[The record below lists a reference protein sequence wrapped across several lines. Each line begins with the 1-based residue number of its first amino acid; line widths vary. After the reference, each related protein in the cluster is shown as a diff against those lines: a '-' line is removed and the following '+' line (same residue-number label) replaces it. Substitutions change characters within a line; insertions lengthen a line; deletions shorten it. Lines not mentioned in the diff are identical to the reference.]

1 MSVVTTRAQ
10 RGWDLVIALGCA
22 VAAVAIHV
30 TGIDAV
36 PANRDPDAVSVLL
49 TVAAVLPLAVRRRA
63 PLVALA
69 ACFPGFLG
77 LIGARYSVGAVPI
90 GVLVAFYTV
99 VAWDTRRA
107 ARYAVALALVG
118 YALALALRPIDLSV
132 EGAVVQLA
140 LLVAGG
146 VIGTGVRERREL
158 HATQAAESGRQLD
171 LARERAAHAATEERL
186 RISRELHDIL
196 GHAFSVMVVQAGVA
210 EHLIDSSPADAR
222 RALADLRATGRTSL
236 AEMRRLLNVLREG
249 DGSAAPQRDPAP
261 TLADLPALV
270 ARIEAAGLP
279 VDLRVSGTPEA
290 LSAGLEL
297 AAYRIVQEALTN
309 TIKHA
314 GAHRARVVLTHA
326 AGALVVEVTDDG
338 KAGWNGGRA
347 GRDGGEAAQD
357 TGTVGRDGEPALEG
371 HGLAGMRERVAMY
384 GGELTAGPAPD
395 GYRVTAT
402 LAVQPLEAW
411 TGTP

>member
-36 PANRDPDAVSVLL
+36 PANRAPDVVSVLL
-49 TVAAVLPLAVRRRA
+49 TVAAVVPLAVRRRA

-107 ARYAVALALVG
+107 GRLAVALALLG

-132 EGAVVQLA
+132 EGAVVQFA

-146 VIGTGVRERREL
+146 VIGTGVRERRES
-158 HATQAAESGRQLD
+158 HAAQAAESGRQLD

-222 RALADLRATGRTSL
+222 QALAELRGTGRTSL
-236 AEMRRLLNVLREG
+236 AEMRRLLNVLREA
-249 DGSAAPQRDPAP
+249 DGTASEREPAP
-261 TLADLPALV
+261 ALANLPALV
-270 ARIEAAGLP
+270 ARVEAAGLP
-279 VDLRVSGTPEA
+279 VELRVSGTPA
-290 LSAGLEL
+290 AVSAGPEL

-314 GAHRARVVLTHA
+314 DARRARVLLTYA
-326 AGALVVEVTDDG
+326 PGRLAIEVSDDG
-338 KAGWNGGRA
+338 RARPAGGA
-347 GRDGGEAAQD
+347 
-357 TGTVGRDGEPALEG
+357 PLEG
-371 HGLAGMRERVAMY
+371 HGLTGMRERVAMY
-384 GGELTAGPAPD
+384 GGELTAGPTPD
-395 GYRVTAT
+395 GYLVTAT
-402 LAVQPLEAW
+402 LVIEPLEAW

>member
-36 PANRDPDAVSVLL
+36 PANRAPDVVSVLL
-49 TVAAVLPLAVRRRA
+49 TVAAVVPLAVRRRA

-107 ARYAVALALVG
+107 ARLAVALALVG

-146 VIGTGVRERREL
+146 VIGTGVRERRES
-158 HATQAAESGRQLD
+158 HAAQAAESGRQLD

-222 RALADLRATGRTSL
+222 QALAELRGTGRTSL
-236 AEMRRLLNVLREG
+236 AEMRRLLNVLREA
-249 DGSAAPQRDPAP
+249 DGTASEREPAP
-261 TLADLPALV
+261 ALADLPALV
-270 ARIEAAGLP
+270 ARVEAAGLP
-279 VDLRVSGTPEA
+279 VELRVSGTPA
-290 LSAGLEL
+290 AVSAGLEL
-297 AAYRIVQEALTN
+297 AAYRVVQEALTN

-314 GAHRARVVLTHA
+314 DARRARVLLTYA
-326 AGALVVEVTDDG
+326 PGRLAIEVSDDG
-338 KAGWNGGRA
+338 RARPAGGA
-347 GRDGGEAAQD
+347 P
-357 TGTVGRDGEPALEG
+357 PAG
-371 HGLAGMRERVAMY
+371 HGLTGMRERVAMY
-384 GGELTAGPAPD
+384 GGEFTAGPTPA
-395 GYRVTAT
+395 GYLVTAT
-402 LAVQPLEAW
+402 LVIEPLEAW